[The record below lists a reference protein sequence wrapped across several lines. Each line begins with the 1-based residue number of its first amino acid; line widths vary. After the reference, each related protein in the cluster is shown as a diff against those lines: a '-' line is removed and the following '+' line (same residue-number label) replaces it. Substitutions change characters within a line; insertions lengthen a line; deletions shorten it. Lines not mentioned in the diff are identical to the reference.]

1 MVIFQIS
8 LALDSGYDCF
18 PLVMQIRHVV
28 CQGGEA
34 MKKNSRKLACEKL
47 TW

>member
-1 MVIFQIS
+1 MVIFQIG

-34 MKKNSRKLACEKL
+34 MKKTAENWLVKN
-47 TW
+47 